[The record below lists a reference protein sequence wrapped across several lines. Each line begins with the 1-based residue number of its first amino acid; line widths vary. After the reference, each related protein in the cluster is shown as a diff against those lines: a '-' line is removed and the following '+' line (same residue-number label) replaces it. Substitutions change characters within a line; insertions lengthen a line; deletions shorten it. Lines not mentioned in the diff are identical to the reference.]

1 MSFHDNILSRKGR
14 PARLANA
21 KGKQEIAIEIE
32 RVTPFDFIPPTPS
45 TAPVAVGANADG
57 GSRYHS
63 EDEVELHS
71 AGLTVS
77 PEPPFSISAL
87 ADRWNCSE
95 GAVRNRIKS
104 GQLGYF
110 RVGNLYRVPAE
121 EVARFEC
128 R

>member
-21 KGKQEIAIEIE
+21 KEKQGIADEIQ
-32 RVTPFDFIPPTPS
+32 RVSAFDLIPPS

-57 GSRYHS
+57 GSRHHS
-63 EDEVELHS
+63 EDAVELHP
-71 AGLTVS
+71 AGFAVS